1 MDDALAAAFTDA
13 SGFLVEAARLVPDD
27 GWDQPGI
34 GTWTR
39 RELAGHANRSHVLLA
54 EYLLRPQP
62 PEPPGSPYFSAEAIA
77 ARGRE
82 AVAALGAD
90 PAAAIADASASAIA
104 LVGATSPDAVLGSPA
119 GTMTLR
125 RYLPSRI
132 AELTIHGLDIAAAV
146 DAGLAPPPAA
156 VQESLAFV
164 AAIAARRGEP
174 VAVLRALTG
183 RGQLPDGY
191 SVY

>member
-1 MDDALAAAFTDA
+1 VDDALAAAFAEA
-13 SGFLVEAARLVPDD
+13 SGFLVEAVRLVPADS
-27 GWDQPGI
+27 WDQPGI

-39 RELAGHANRSHVLLA
+39 LELAGHANRSHILLS

-62 PEPPGSPYFSAEAIA
+62 PQPPGSPYFSAEAVA

-82 AVAALGAD
+82 AVAVLGAD
-90 PAAAIADASASAIA
+90 PAAAIAAASASAIA
-104 LVGATSPDAVLGSPA
+104 LVGATAPDAVLGSPA

-132 AELTIHGLDIAAAV
+132 AELTIHGLDLAAAV
-146 DAGLAPPPAA
+146 GAALAPPAA
-156 VQESLAFV
+156 ALRESLAFV
-164 AAIAARRGEP
+164 AAIAARRDQP
-174 VAVLRALTG
+174 AAVLLALTG

>member
-1 MDDALAAAFTDA
+1 VDDALAAAFADA
-13 SGFLVEAARLVPDD
+13 SGFLVEAVRLVPP
-27 GWDQPGI
+27 GSWDQPGI

-39 RELAGHANRSHVLLA
+39 LELAGHANRSHTLLA

-62 PEPPGSPYFSAEAIA
+62 PQPPGSPYFSAEAIA

-82 AVAALGAD
+82 AVAVLGAD
-90 PAAAIADASASAIA
+90 PAAAIAAASASAIA
-104 LVGATSPDAVLGSPA
+104 LVGATAPDAVLGSPA

-132 AELTIHGLDIAAAV
+132 AELTIHGLDLAAGAGAALAPPAAAV
-146 DAGLAPPPAA
+146 R
-156 VQESLAFV
+156 ESLAF
-164 AAIAARRGEP
+164 AAALAARRDQP
-174 VAVLRALTG
+174 AAVLLALTG

>member
-1 MDDALAAAFTDA
+1 MDDALAAAFADA
-13 SGFLVEAARLVPDD
+13 SGFLVEAVRLVPA
-27 GWDQPGI
+27 GSWDEPGI
-34 GTWTR
+34 GDWTR
-39 RELAGHANRSHVLLA
+39 RELAGHANRSNTLLE
-54 EYLLRPQP
+54 EYLLRPRP
-62 PEPPGSPYFSAEAIA
+62 PEPPGSPYFSPDAIA

-90 PAAAIADASASAIA
+90 PAAAIAAASASAIA

-132 AELTIHGLDIAAAV
+132 AELTIHGLDLVAAL

-156 VQESLAFV
+156 VRESLAFV

>member
-1 MDDALAAAFTDA
+1 MDDALAAAFADA
-13 SGFLVEAARLVPDD
+13 SGFLVEAVRLVPADS
-27 GWDQPGI
+27 WDQPGI

-39 RELAGHANRSHVLLA
+39 LELAGHANRSHTLLP

-62 PEPPGSPYFSAEAIA
+62 PQPPGSPYFSAESIA

-82 AVAALGAD
+82 AVAVLGAD
-90 PAAAIADASASAIA
+90 PAAAIAAASASAIA
-104 LVGATSPDAVLGSPA
+104 LVGATAPDAVLGSPA

-132 AELTIHGLDIAAAV
+132 AELTIHGLDLAAAV
-146 DAGLAPPPAA
+146 DAALAPPAA
-156 VQESLAFV
+156 ALRESLAFV
-164 AAIAARRGEP
+164 AAIAARRDQP
-174 VAVLRALTG
+174 AAVLLALTG

>member
-1 MDDALAAAFTDA
+1 VDDALAAAFTDA

-27 GWDQPGI
+27 GWDQPGL

-62 PEPPGSPYFSAEAIA
+62 PEPPGSPYFSAAAIA

-90 PAAAIADASASAIA
+90 PAAAIAAASASAIA
-104 LVGATSPDAVLGSPA
+104 LVAATAPDAVLGSPA
-119 GTMTLR
+119 GTMTLA

-132 AELTIHGLDIAAAV
+132 AELTIHALDLADALG
-146 DAGLAPPPAA
+146 AGLAPPPAA
-156 VQESLAFV
+156 LRESLAFV
-164 AAIAARRGEP
+164 AAIAARRDEP
-174 VAVLRALTG
+174 AAVLRALTG
-183 RGQLPDGY
+183 RGQLPAGY